1 MKSAISVKIKTH
13 KKYKTLRIITA
24 WLTNEISNDVQM
36 GYVRAKEETRGGDIL
51 YELTQQ
57 KQQEK
62 MKLKKNKGKQQKVE
76 NQ

>member
-1 MKSAISVKIKTH
+1 
-13 KKYKTLRIITA
+13 
-24 WLTNEISNDVQM
+24 M

-62 MKLKKNKGKQQKVE
+62 MKLKKNKGKQ
-76 NQ
+76 